1 MPVFPGELAL
11 VHLAVSARTDTGRL
25 RKGNEDNLYAD
36 ANEYRGLFIV
46 ADGMGGHAAGEV
58 ASQMAVDLIARELAE
73 VNNLASPEAGT
84 RLSDTL
90 RLANR
95 QVFQRTMSEV
105 EKTGMGSTA
114 SALLL
119 SDTRYLIGHVGD
131 SRIYLVRDGMMQ
143 QLTRDHSLV
152 QEQVDA
158 GLITAE
164 QARHHPQSNV
174 ITCCIGMSSEIEPDV
189 IAGETHVG
197 DVFLLASDGLTGMV
211 EDRRLQQLL
220 QSRAAPERI
229 VNAMIADANNNGGID
244 NITAIVVKVVTA
256 DTRFTTGE
264 VTPIPQGRSYG

>member
-1 MPVFPGELAL
+1 M
-11 VHLAVSARTDTGRL
+11 HLAVSARTDTGRL

-36 ANEYRGLFIV
+36 ANQYRGLFIV

-58 ASQMAVDLIARELAE
+58 ASQMAVDLIASELADL
-73 VNNLASPEAGT
+73 NDLGADEAGE
-84 RLSDTL
+84 RVKNTL

-95 QVFQRTMSEV
+95 QVFQRTMREV

-114 SALLL
+114 SALLI
-119 SDTRYLIGHVGD
+119 SDTRFLIGHVGD
-131 SRIYLVRDGMMQ
+131 SRIYLVRDGEMR

-158 GLITAE
+158 GIITPE

-174 ITCCIGMSSEIEPDV
+174 ITCCIGMSSDIDPDIV
-189 IAGETHVG
+189 QGETRVG

-220 QSRAAPERI
+220 QSRATPERI

-244 NITAIVVKVVTA
+244 NITAIVVKVITA
-256 DTRFTTGE
+256 DTQFPSGD
-264 VTPIPQGRSYG
+264 VTPIPQAR

>member
-1 MPVFPGELAL
+1 M
-11 VHLAVSARTDTGRL
+11 HLAVSARTDTGRL

-58 ASQMAVDLIARELAE
+58 ASQMAVDLIAAELADL
-73 VNNLASPEAGT
+73 NDLSSPEAGP
-84 RLSDTL
+84 RVSDTL

-95 QVFQRTMSEV
+95 QVFQRTMKEID
-105 EKTGMGSTA
+105 KTGMGSTA

-131 SRIYLVRDGMMQ
+131 SRIYLVRDGTMT
-143 QLTRDHSLV
+143 QLTHDHSLV

-174 ITCCIGMSSEIEPDV
+174 ITCCIGMSSEIEPD
-189 IAGETHVG
+189 IITGETKVG

-211 EDRRLQQLL
+211 EDRRLKQLL
-220 QSRAAPERI
+220 ESRANPERI

-244 NITAIVVKVVTA
+244 NITAIVVKVITA
-256 DTRFTTGE
+256 DTRFGTGE
-264 VTPIPQGRSYG
+264 VTPVPHGR

>member
-1 MPVFPGELAL
+1 M
-11 VHLAVSARTDTGRL
+11 HLAVSARTDTGRL

-58 ASQMAVDLIARELAE
+58 ASQMAVDLIASELADL
-73 VNNLASPEAGT
+73 NDLASGDAGD
-84 RLSDTL
+84 RVSDTL

-95 QVFQRTMSEV
+95 QVFQRTMKET

-131 SRIYLVRDGMMQ
+131 SRIYLVRDGQMV

-152 QEQVDA
+152 QDQVDA
-158 GLITAE
+158 GIITAE

-174 ITCCIGMSSEIEPDV
+174 ITCCIGMSSEIDPD
-189 IAGETHVG
+189 IIRGETRVG

-220 QSRAAPERI
+220 QSRANPERI

-256 DTRFTTGE
+256 DTRFATGE
-264 VTPIPQGRSYG
+264 VTPVPQGR

>member
-1 MPVFPGELAL
+1 VRTANDNNLPAPAMVLGGVFWGAAGWGAP
-11 VHLAVSARTDTGRL
+11 
-25 RKGNEDNLYAD
+25 
-36 ANEYRGLFIV
+36 
-46 ADGMGGHAAGEV
+46 AAGEV
-58 ASQMAVDLIARELAE
+58 ASQMAVDLIASELADL
-73 VNNLASPEAGT
+73 NDLAAAEAGP

-90 RLANR
+90 KLANR
-95 QVFQRTMSEV
+95 QVFQRTMKEV

-114 SALLL
+114 SALLI

-131 SRIYLVRDGMMQ
+131 SRIYLVRDGRMS

-174 ITCCIGMSSEIEPDV
+174 ITCCIGMSSEIEPD
-189 IAGETHVG
+189 IIGGETRVG

-220 QSRAAPERI
+220 QSRANPERI

-256 DTRFTTGE
+256 DTRFGTGE
-264 VTPIPQGRSYG
+264 VTPVPYGR

>member
-1 MPVFPGELAL
+1 M
-11 VHLAVSARTDTGRL
+11 HLAVSARTDVGRL

-36 ANEYRGLFIV
+36 ANEHRGLFIV

-58 ASQMAVDLIARELAE
+58 ASQMAVDLISSELADL
-73 VNNLASPEAGT
+73 NDLTAAEAAQ
-84 RLSDTL
+84 RVSDTL
-90 RLANR
+90 RLANK
-95 QVFQRTMSEV
+95 QVFQRTTKEID
-105 EKTGMGSTA
+105 KTGMGSTA

-119 SDTRYLIGHVGD
+119 SDTHYLIGHVGD
-131 SRIYLVRDGMMQ
+131 SRIYLVREGEMK

-158 GLITAE
+158 GLITQE

-174 ITCCIGMSSEIEPDV
+174 ITCCIGMSSEIEPD
-189 IAGETHVG
+189 IIRGETHVG

-211 EDRRLQQLL
+211 EDKRLQQLL
-220 QSRAAPERI
+220 QSRATPERI

-256 DTRFTTGE
+256 DTRFATGE
-264 VTPIPQGRSYG
+264 VTPIPQARSHG

>member
-1 MPVFPGELAL
+1 M
-11 VHLAVSARTDTGRL
+11 HLAVSARTDTGRL

-58 ASQMAVDLIARELAE
+58 ASQMAVDLISSELADL
-73 VNNLASPEAGT
+73 NDLTAAEAPQ
-84 RLSDTL
+84 RVSDTL
-90 RLANR
+90 RLANK
-95 QVFQRTMSEV
+95 QVFQRTTREID
-105 EKTGMGSTA
+105 KTGMGSTA

-119 SDTRYLIGHVGD
+119 SDTHYLIGHVGD
-131 SRIYLVRDGMMQ
+131 SRIYLVRDGEMK

-152 QEQVDA
+152 Q
-158 GLITAE
+158 E

-174 ITCCIGMSSEIEPDV
+174 ITCCIGMSSDIEPA
-189 IAGETHVG
+189 IITGETRVG

-211 EDRRLQQLL
+211 EDKRLQQLL

-244 NITAIVVKVVTA
+244 NITAIVVKVITA
-256 DTRFTTGE
+256 DTRFPTGE
-264 VTPIPQGRSYG
+264 VTPVPQAR

>member
-1 MPVFPGELAL
+1 
-11 VHLAVSARTDTGRL
+11 
-25 RKGNEDNLYAD
+25 
-36 ANEYRGLFIV
+36 
-46 ADGMGGHAAGEV
+46 MGGHAAGEV
-58 ASQMAVDLIARELAE
+58 ASQMAVDLISTELADL
-73 VNNLASPEAGT
+73 NDLIAPDAGE
-84 RLSDTL
+84 RVSETL

-95 QVFQRTMSEV
+95 QVFQRTMREI

-131 SRIYLVRDGMMQ
+131 SRIYLVRDGELK

-158 GLITAE
+158 GIITAE

-174 ITCCIGMSSEIEPDV
+174 ITCCIGMSSEIDPD
-189 IAGETHVG
+189 ILAGETRVG

-211 EDRRLQQLL
+211 EDKRLHQLL
-220 QSRAAPERI
+220 NSRATPERI

-244 NITAIVVKVVTA
+244 NITAIVVKVITA
-256 DTRFTTGE
+256 DTQFGTGD
-264 VTPIPQGRSYG
+264 VTPVPQGRHG

>member
-1 MPVFPGELAL
+1 M
-11 VHLAVSARTDTGRL
+11 HLAVSARTDTGRL

-46 ADGMGGHAAGEV
+46 ADGMGGHAAGEI
-58 ASQMAVDLIARELAE
+58 ASQMAVDLIAAELADL
-73 VNNLASPEAGT
+73 NDLAAPDAGQ

-95 QVFQRTMSEV
+95 SVFQRTMKEV
-105 EKTGMGSTA
+105 DKTGMGSTA
-114 SALLL
+114 SALLI

-131 SRIYLVRDGMMQ
+131 SRIYLVRDGVMT
-143 QLTRDHSLV
+143 QLTHDHSLV

-174 ITCCIGMSSEIEPDV
+174 ITCCIGMSSEIDPD
-189 IAGETHVG
+189 IINGETRIG

-211 EDRRLQQLL
+211 EDRRLKQLL
-220 QSRAAPERI
+220 ESRANPERI

-256 DTRFTTGE
+256 DTRFGTGE
-264 VTPIPQGRSYG
+264 VTPVPYPR

>member
-1 MPVFPGELAL
+1 M
-11 VHLAVSARTDTGRL
+11 R
-25 RKGNEDNLYAD
+25 
-36 ANEYRGLFIV
+36 
-46 ADGMGGHAAGEV
+46 
-58 ASQMAVDLIARELAE
+58 
-73 VNNLASPEAGT
+73 
-84 RLSDTL
+84 
-90 RLANR
+90 
-95 QVFQRTMSEV
+95 EV

-131 SRIYLVRDGMMQ
+131 SRIYLVRDGEMK

-158 GLITAE
+158 GLLTPE

-174 ITCCIGMSSEIEPDV
+174 ITCCIGMSSEIEPD
-189 IAGETHVG
+189 IITGETRVG

-220 QSRAAPERI
+220 QSRANPERI

-244 NITAIVVKVVTA
+244 NITAIVVKVITA
-256 DTRFTTGE
+256 DTRFGTGE
-264 VTPIPQGRSYG
+264 VTPVPQPR

>member
-1 MPVFPGELAL
+1 M
-11 VHLAVSARTDTGRL
+11 HLAVSARTDTGRL

-58 ASQMAVDLIARELAE
+58 ASQMAVDLISSELADLNDLTAAE
-73 VNNLASPEAGT
+73 ASQ
-84 RLSDTL
+84 RVSDTL
-90 RLANR
+90 RLANK
-95 QVFQRTMSEV
+95 QVFQRTTKEID
-105 EKTGMGSTA
+105 KTGMGSTA

-119 SDTRYLIGHVGD
+119 SDTHYLIGHVGD
-131 SRIYLVRDGMMQ
+131 SRIYLVRDGEMK

-158 GLITAE
+158 GLITQE

-174 ITCCIGMSSEIEPDV
+174 ITCCIGMSSDIEPAIISGD
-189 IAGETHVG
+189 THVG

-211 EDRRLQQLL
+211 EDKRLQQLL

-244 NITAIVVKVVTA
+244 NITAIVVKVITA
-256 DTRFTTGE
+256 DTRFPTGE
-264 VTPIPQGRSYG
+264 VTPVPQAR

>member
-1 MPVFPGELAL
+1 M
-11 VHLAVSARTDTGRL
+11 HLAVSARTDTGRL
-25 RKGNEDNLYAD
+25 RKGNEDNLYAN
-36 ANEYRGLFIV
+36 ANDYRGLFIV

-58 ASQMAVDLIARELAE
+58 ASQMAVDLIASELASL
-73 VNNLASPEAGT
+73 NDLAAPDAGP
-84 RLSDTL
+84 RVAETL

-95 QVFQRTMSEV
+95 QVFQRTMREV

-131 SRIYLVRDGMMQ
+131 SRVYLVRDGKMR

-158 GLITAE
+158 GIITAE

-174 ITCCIGMSSEIEPDV
+174 ITCCIGMSSDIEPD
-189 IAGETHVG
+189 IISGETQVG

-220 QSRAAPERI
+220 QSRATPERI

-244 NITAIVVKVVTA
+244 NITAIVVKVITA
-256 DTRFTTGE
+256 DTRFATGE
-264 VTPIPQGRSYG
+264 VTPVPQARSHG

>member
-1 MPVFPGELAL
+1 

-46 ADGMGGHAAGEV
+46 ADGMGGHAAGEI
-58 ASQMAVDLIARELAE
+58 ASQMAVELIASELADL
-73 VNNLASPEAGT
+73 NDLAAAESGDKVAQ
-84 RLSDTL
+84 TL

-95 QVFQRTMSEV
+95 QVFQRTMREV

-131 SRIYLVRDGMMQ
+131 SRIYLVREGEMK

-158 GLITAE
+158 GIITAE

-174 ITCCIGMSSEIEPDV
+174 ITCCIGMSSEIEPD
-189 IAGETHVG
+189 IITGETKVG

-220 QSRAAPERI
+220 QSRANPERI
-229 VNAMIADANNNGGID
+229 VNAMITDANNNGGID

-256 DTRFTTGE
+256 DTRFATGE
-264 VTPIPQGRSYG
+264 VTPVPQGRSHG

>member
-1 MPVFPGELAL
+1 M
-11 VHLAVSARTDTGRL
+11 HLAVSARTDVGRL

-58 ASQMAVDLIARELAE
+58 ASQMAVDLLASELADL
-73 VNNLASPEAGT
+73 NDLAAPESGP
-84 RLSDTL
+84 RVSETL

-95 QVFQRTMSEV
+95 QVFQRTMHEV

-131 SRIYLVRDGMMQ
+131 SRIYLLRDGEMR

-158 GLITAE
+158 GIITAE

-174 ITCCIGMSSEIEPDV
+174 ITCCIGMSSEIDPDV
-189 IAGETHVG
+189 MDGETRVG

-220 QSRAAPERI
+220 QSRATPERI

-244 NITAIVVKVVTA
+244 NITAIVVKVITA
-256 DTRFTTGE
+256 DTQFATGE
-264 VTPIPQGRSYG
+264 VTPVPQGR

>member
-1 MPVFPGELAL
+1 

-25 RKGNEDNLYAD
+25 RKGNEDFLYAN

-58 ASQMAVDLIARELAE
+58 ASQMAVDLISSELKDLNDLSAE
-73 VNNLASPEAGT
+73 DAGP
-84 RLSDTL
+84 RVAETL

-95 QVFQRTMSEV
+95 QVFQRTMREV

-119 SDTRYLIGHVGD
+119 SDTQYLIGHVGY
-131 SRIYLVRDGMMQ
+131 SRIYLVRDGQMR

-158 GLITAE
+158 GIITPE

-174 ITCCIGMSSEIEPDV
+174 ITCCIGMSSEIEPD
-189 IAGETHVG
+189 IIKGETRVG
-197 DVFLLASDGLTGMV
+197 DVFLLASDGLTGMLD
-211 EDRRLQQLL
+211 DRRLQQLL
-220 QSRAAPERI
+220 QSRATPERI
-229 VNAMIADANNNGGID
+229 VTAMIADANNNGGID
-244 NITAIVVKVVTA
+244 NITAIVVKVITA
-256 DTRFTTGE
+256 ETRFATGE
-264 VTPIPQGRSYG
+264 VTPVPQARSHG

>member
-1 MPVFPGELAL
+1 M
-11 VHLAVSARTDTGRL
+11 HLAVSARTDTGRL
-25 RKGNEDNLYAD
+25 RKGNEDNLFAD

-46 ADGMGGHAAGEV
+46 ADGMGGHAAGEI
-58 ASQMAVDLIARELAE
+58 ASQMAVDLLAAELADL
-73 VNNLASPEAGT
+73 NDLADPEAGA
-84 RLSDTL
+84 RLSETL

-95 QVFQRTMSEV
+95 SVFQRTMKEV
-105 EKTGMGSTA
+105 DKTGMGSTA
-114 SALLL
+114 SALLI

-131 SRIYLVRDGMMQ
+131 SRIYLVRDGVMT
-143 QLTRDHSLV
+143 QLTHDHSLV

-174 ITCCIGMSSEIEPDV
+174 ITCCIGMSSEIEPD
-189 IAGETHVG
+189 IISGETRVG

-211 EDRRLQQLL
+211 EDRRLKQLL
-220 QSRAAPERI
+220 ESRANPERI

-256 DTRFTTGE
+256 DTRFGTGE
-264 VTPIPQGRSYG
+264 VTPVPYPR

>member
-1 MPVFPGELAL
+1 M
-11 VHLAVSARTDTGRL
+11 HLAVSARTDTGRL

-36 ANEYRGLFIV
+36 ANQYRGLFIV

-58 ASQMAVDLIARELAE
+58 ASQMAVDLIASELADL
-73 VNNLASPEAGT
+73 NDLGSDGAGE
-84 RLSDTL
+84 RVKSTL
-90 RLANR
+90 RQANR
-95 QVFQRTMSEV
+95 QVFQRTMREV

-114 SALLL
+114 SALLI

-131 SRIYLVRDGMMQ
+131 SRIYLVRDGKMR

-158 GLITAE
+158 GIITPE

-174 ITCCIGMSSEIEPDV
+174 ITCCIGMSSDIDPD
-189 IAGETHVG
+189 IIQGETKVG

-211 EDRRLQQLL
+211 DDRRLQQLL
-220 QSRAAPERI
+220 QSRATPERI

-244 NITAIVVKVVTA
+244 NITAIVVKVITA
-256 DTRFTTGE
+256 DTQFPTGD
-264 VTPIPQGRSYG
+264 VTPIPQAR

>member
-1 MPVFPGELAL
+1 M
-11 VHLAVSARTDTGRL
+11 HLAVSARTDTGRL

-46 ADGMGGHAAGEV
+46 ADGMGGHAAGEI
-58 ASQMAVDLIARELAE
+58 ASQMAVDLIAAELADL
-73 VNNLASPEAGT
+73 NDLSAADAGP
-84 RLSDTL
+84 RVSDTL
-90 RLANR
+90 KLANR
-95 QVFQRTMSEV
+95 SVFQRTMKEV
-105 EKTGMGSTA
+105 DKTGMGSTA
-114 SALLL
+114 SALLI

-131 SRIYLVRDGMMQ
+131 SRIYLVRDGKMT
-143 QLTRDHSLV
+143 QLTHDHSLV

-158 GLITAE
+158 GIITAE

-189 IAGETHVG
+189 ITGETKVG

-211 EDRRLQQLL
+211 EDRRLKQLL
-220 QSRAAPERI
+220 ESRANPERI

-256 DTRFTTGE
+256 DTRFGTGE
-264 VTPIPQGRSYG
+264 VTPVPYGR

>member
-1 MPVFPGELAL
+1 MPAIDGERFL

-58 ASQMAVDLIARELAE
+58 ASQMAVDLISSELADL
-73 VNNLASPEAGT
+73 NDLTAPEAT
-84 RLSDTL
+84 DRVSETL

-95 QVFQRTMSEV
+95 TVFQRTTREID
-105 EKTGMGSTA
+105 KTGMGSTA

-119 SDTRYLIGHVGD
+119 SDTHYLIGHVGD
-131 SRIYLVRDGMMQ
+131 SRIYLARDGSMR

-158 GLITAE
+158 GLITPE

-174 ITCCIGMSSEIEPDV
+174 ITCCIGMSSEIEPAIV
-189 IAGETHVG
+189 TGETKVG

-211 EDRRLQQLL
+211 EDKRLQQLL
-220 QSRAAPERI
+220 QSNAAPERI

-244 NITAIVVKVVTA
+244 NITAIVVKVITPNGNFRA
-256 DTRFTTGE
+256 GD
-264 VTPIPQGRSYG
+264 VTPVPQSK

>member
-1 MPVFPGELAL
+1 M
-11 VHLAVSARTDTGRL
+11 HLAVSARTDTGRL

-58 ASQMAVDLIARELAE
+58 ASQMAVDLISSELADL
-73 VNNLASPEAGT
+73 NDLTTPEAGPLVS
-84 RLSDTL
+84 RTL
-90 RLANR
+90 QLANR
-95 QVFQRTMSEV
+95 QVFQRTMREI

-119 SDTRYLIGHVGD
+119 SDSRYLIGHVGD
-131 SRIYLVRDGMMQ
+131 SRIYLVRQGEMR

-158 GLITAE
+158 GIITAE

-174 ITCCIGMSSEIEPDV
+174 ITCCIGMSSEIDPD
-189 IAGETHVG
+189 IITGDTQAG

-211 EDRRLQQLL
+211 EDRRLEQLL
-220 QSRAAPERI
+220 LSRATPERI

-244 NITAIVVKVVTA
+244 NITAIVVKVLNA
-256 DTRFTTGE
+256 DGQSGTGE
-264 VTPIPQGRSYG
+264 VTPVPIGR

>member
-1 MPVFPGELAL
+1 M
-11 VHLAVSARTDTGRL
+11 HLAVSARTDTGRL

-58 ASQMAVDLIARELAE
+58 ASQMAVDLIARELGSLNDLAAE
-73 VNNLASPEAGT
+73 EAAT

-90 RLANR
+90 RMANR
-95 QVFQRTMSEV
+95 QVFQRTVREV

-119 SDTRYLIGHVGD
+119 SDTRFLIGHVGD
-131 SRIYLVRDGMMQ
+131 SRIYLVRDGNMI

-174 ITCCIGMSSEIEPDV
+174 ITCCIGMSSDIEPDV
-189 IAGETHVG
+189 IPGETRVG

-220 QSRAAPERI
+220 QSKAAPERI
-229 VNAMIADANNNGGID
+229 VSAMISDANNNGGID

-256 DTRFTTGE
+256 DTRFVTGD
-264 VTPIPQGRSYG
+264 VTPIPQSRAHG

>member
-1 MPVFPGELAL
+1 M
-11 VHLAVSARTDTGRL
+11 HLAVSARTDTGRL

-36 ANEYRGLFIV
+36 ANQYRGLFIV

-58 ASQMAVDLIARELAE
+58 ASQMAVDLVASELADL
-73 VNNLASPEAGT
+73 NDLSADDAGE
-84 RLSDTL
+84 RVKSTL

-95 QVFQRTMSEV
+95 QVFQRTMREV

-119 SDTRYLIGHVGD
+119 SDTRFLIGHVGD
-131 SRIYLVRDGMMQ
+131 SRIYLVRDGNMR

-158 GLITAE
+158 GIITPE

-174 ITCCIGMSSEIEPDV
+174 ITCCIGMSSDIDPD
-189 IAGETHVG
+189 IIQGETKVG

-211 EDRRLQQLL
+211 DDRRLQQLL
-220 QSRAAPERI
+220 QSPATPERI

-244 NITAIVVKVVTA
+244 NITAIVVKVITA
-256 DTRFTTGE
+256 DTQFLTGE
-264 VTPIPQGRSYG
+264 VTPIPQAR